1 MSEFRIGQ
9 AVRVVDGDYRNADGV
24 VKAIKDKL
32 YLIGFSNT
40 TAADEWIHK
49 SLLSECLVTDAAVN
63 SGCVEFKM
71 GDTVNIIGG
80 DCMGKQGV
88 IIDRAHSPGFWQVR
102 VIGEGDWILYRSVMM
117 LAKEAKPALSLT
129 EEVRRAGGV
138 LHDELQIDPHSPGA
152 KLDSDKPLAGVL
164 LEFSRALEA
173 VVDVGTFGANK
184 YSRCGW
190 LSVPDGEQ
198 RYADALMRHL
208 LACQREVNDPD
219 SGLPHL
225 AHLAWNCL
233 AVLEL
238 KLARES
244 RNAAHHSV

>member
-1 MSEFRIGQ
+1 MSNFRIGQ
-9 AVRVVDGDYRNADGV
+9 AVRVIDGDYREADGV
-24 VKAIKDKL
+24 VKAIKDQL

-40 TAADEWIHK
+40 TAAPEWIHQ
-49 SLLSECLVTDAAVN
+49 SLLSECLVDN
-63 SGCVEFKM
+63 GIEFRI

-80 DCMGKQGV
+80 ACMGKQGE
-88 IIDRAHSPGFWQVR
+88 IIDRAHSPGFWRVR
-102 VIGEGDWILYRSVMM
+102 VPGLGDWVLYRSVMM
-117 LAKEAKPALSLT
+117 LAKE
-129 EEVRRAGGV
+129 GV
-138 LHDELQIDPHSPGA
+138 AVKVEKDIDPHAPGA
-152 KLDSDKPLAGVL
+152 KLDSGKPLAGVL

-190 LSVPDGEQ
+190 MSVPDGEQ

-208 LACQREVNDPD
+208 LACQREVDDPD

-238 KLARES
+238 RLARES
-244 RNAAHHSV
+244 RNAPHHTV